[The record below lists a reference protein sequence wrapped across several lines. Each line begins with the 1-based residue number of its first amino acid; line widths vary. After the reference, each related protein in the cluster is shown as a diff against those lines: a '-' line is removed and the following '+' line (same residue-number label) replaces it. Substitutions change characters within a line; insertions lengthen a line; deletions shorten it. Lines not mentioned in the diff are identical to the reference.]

1 VQAAPSNKLKGLL
14 YIFLFV
20 FALLSCNKARK
31 CQCVDVS
38 IQAQQSGV
46 DTAIYYI
53 NGNKKDSKKAC
64 TNLAD
69 STETCT
75 LLDK

>member
-1 VQAAPSNKLKGLL
+1 MRFLL
-14 YIFLFV
+14 SILVVLFI
-20 FALLSCNKARK
+20 LLSCNKARK
-31 CQCVDVS
+31 CECIDS
-38 IQAQQSGV
+38 AIQ
-46 DTAIYYI
+46 DTSVVYI

-75 LLDK
+75 LKDK